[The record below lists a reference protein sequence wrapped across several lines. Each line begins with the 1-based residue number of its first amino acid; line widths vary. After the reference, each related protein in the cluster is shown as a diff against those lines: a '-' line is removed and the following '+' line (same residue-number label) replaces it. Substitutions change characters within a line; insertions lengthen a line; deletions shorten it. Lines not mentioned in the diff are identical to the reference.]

1 MCEERNYGERVLLKG
16 GYWDDNTYSGLF
28 EPSVDSMREFS
39 CPYMGFRAYGESL
52 SIYGADDAVNA
63 GSGIYAYALN
73 EKRGDRDTV
82 VGFRASSELW

>member
-39 CPYMGFRAYGESL
+39 CPYMGFRAYGESML
-52 SIYGADDAVNA
+52 YRGGDYGAKSW
-63 GSGIYAYALN
+63 SGKYIAFVMMPRMYQYTAM
-73 EKRGDRDTV
+73 
-82 VGFRASSELW
+82 GFRAS